1 MHEMS
6 LTEGV
11 VRILEEQAAAY
22 GFAKVKTVWLEI
34 GEMSNVD
41 PDSMLFCFDA
51 IAKGSPVA
59 AEARLEIV
67 RVPGQGFCLSCG
79 KQVAVA
85 NRFDPCPECGG
96 FGLRITAGDEMRI
109 KELEVE

>member
-11 VRILEEQAAAY
+11 IRILEEQAATH
-22 GFAKVKTVWLEI
+22 GFTKVKTVWLEI
-34 GEMSNVD
+34 GDLSQVD
-41 PDSMLFCFDA
+41 PESMLFCFDA

-59 AEARLEIV
+59 AEAVAEIV
-67 RVPGQGFCLSCG
+67 RVPGRAWCLDCADS
-79 KQVAVA
+79 VAVA
-85 NRFDPCPECGG
+85 TRYDACPKCGG
-96 FGLRITAGDEMRI
+96 FGLQVTAGGEMRI

>member
-11 VRILEEQAAAY
+11 VRILEEQAATH

-34 GEMSNVD
+34 GELSQVD
-41 PDSMLFCFDA
+41 PESMLFCFDA
-51 IAKGSPVA
+51 IARGSKVA
-59 AEARLEIV
+59 AEAKLEIV
-67 RVPGQGFCLSCG
+67 AIPGQAYCLDCAETVPLSKRG
-79 KQVAVA
+79 
-85 NRFDPCPECGG
+85 DGCPKCGG
-96 FGLRITAGDEMRI
+96 WALQVTGGGDMRI

>member
-11 VRILEEQAAAY
+11 VRILEDQAATH

-34 GEMSNVD
+34 GELSNVD
-41 PDSMLFCFDA
+41 PESMLFCFGA
-51 IAKGSPVA
+51 IAKGSPIA
-59 AEARLEIV
+59 AEATLEVV
-67 RVPGQGFCLSCG
+67 RVPGQAFCLDCG
-79 KQVAVA
+79 VNVAIA
-85 NRFDPCPECGG
+85 NRYDPCPTCGG
-96 FGLRITAGDEMRI
+96 TGLQVTGGDQMRI

>member
-11 VRILEEQAAAY
+11 VRIVEEQAARHGASR
-22 GFAKVKTVWLEI
+22 VKTVWLEI
-34 GEMSNVD
+34 GELSSVE

-51 IAKGSPVA
+51 VA
-59 AEARLEIV
+59 RGNPLTEGAVLQIL
-67 RVPGQGFCLSCG
+67 RVPGTAWCMDCSESVSIAQ
-79 KQVAVA
+79 
-85 NRFDPCPECGG
+85 RFDPCPQCGG
-96 FGLRITAGDEMRI
+96 HHLTVTTGDEMRI

>member
-11 VRILEEQAAAY
+11 VRILEEQAAAH
-22 GFAKVKTVWLEI
+22 GFTKVKTVWLEI
-34 GEMSNVD
+34 GELSNVE
-41 PDSMLFCFDA
+41 PESMLFCFGA
-51 IAKGSPVA
+51 VAKGSPVA

-67 RVPGQGFCLSCG
+67 RVPGAAYCLDCADT
-79 KQVAVA
+79 VAVA
-85 NRFDPCPECGG
+85 TRYDGCPKCGG
-96 FGLRITAGDEMRI
+96 FGLQVTAGGEMRI

>member
-11 VRILEEQAAAY
+11 VRILEDQAASH

-34 GEMSNVD
+34 GELSQVD
-41 PDSMLFCFDA
+41 PESMLFCFGA

-59 AEARLEIV
+59 AEAKLEIIL
-67 RVPGQGFCLSCG
+67 VPGLALCLTCG
-79 KQVAVA
+79 ETVPVA
-85 NRFDPCPECGG
+85 NRFDDCPKCGG
-96 FGLRITAGDEMRI
+96 FGLSVTAGEEMRI

>member
-11 VRILEEQAAAY
+11 IRILEDQAATH

-34 GEMSNVD
+34 GDLSNVD
-41 PDSMLFCFDA
+41 PESMLFCFDA

-59 AEARLEIV
+59 AGAKLEVI
-67 RVPGQGFCLSCG
+67 RVPGQAFCLSCG
-79 KQVAVA
+79 QGVAA
-85 NRFDPCPECGG
+85 SNRFDPCPECGG
-96 FGLRITAGDEMRI
+96 FGLRITAGEEMRI

>member
-11 VRILEEQAAAY
+11 VKILEDQAQAH

-34 GEMSNVD
+34 GALSNVE
-41 PDSMLFCFDA
+41 PESMEFCFGA
-51 IAKGSPVA
+51 VAKQSPVA
-59 AEARLEIV
+59 SEAVLQIV
-67 RVPGQGFCLSCG
+67 TIPGQAACLDCG
-79 KQVAVA
+79 STVEIAQ
-85 NRFDPCPECGG
+85 RYDPCPKCGG
-96 FGLRITAGDEMRI
+96 FGLKVIGGTEMKI

>member
-11 VRILEEQAAAY
+11 VRILEEQAATH

-34 GEMSNVD
+34 GELSNVD
-41 PDSMLFCFDA
+41 PESMLFCFGA

-59 AEARLEIV
+59 AEAVLEIV
-67 RVPGQGFCLSCG
+67 RVPGQAFCLDCAET
-79 KQVAVA
+79 VPVA
-85 NRFDPCPECGG
+85 NRYDPCPKCGG
-96 FGLRITAGDEMRI
+96 TGLQVTGGDQMRI

>member
-11 VRILEEQAAAY
+11 VRILEDQAAAH

-34 GEMSNVD
+34 GELSNVD
-41 PDSMLFCFDA
+41 PESMLFCFGA
-51 IAKGSPVA
+51 VAKGSPVA
-59 AEARLEIV
+59 AEAKLEII
-67 RVPGQGFCLSCG
+67 RVAGQAQCLSCTET
-79 KQVAVA
+79 VPVA
-85 NRFDPCPECGG
+85 NRFDPCPKCGG
-96 FGLRITAGDEMRI
+96 FGLAVTAGEEMRI

>member
-11 VRILEEQAAAY
+11 VRILEDQAAAH

-34 GEMSNVD
+34 GELSNVD

-51 IAKGSPVA
+51 IARGSAVA
-59 AEARLEIV
+59 AEAKLEII
-67 RVPGQGFCLSCG
+67 RVPAQAFCLSCG
-79 KQVAVA
+79 DSVTVE
-85 NRFDPCPECGG
+85 NRYDPCPKCGG
-96 FGLRITAGDEMRI
+96 FGLKVTAGDEMRI

>member
-11 VRILEEQAAAY
+11 VRILEEQAAAH

-34 GEMSNVD
+34 GELSNVD

-51 IAKGSPVA
+51 VAKGSAVA
-59 AEARLEIV
+59 AEAKLEVV
-67 RVPGQGFCLSCG
+67 RVAGQAFCLGCG
-79 KQVAVA
+79 GTVAVS
-85 NRFDPCPECGG
+85 NRFDPCPQCGG
-96 FGLRITAGDEMRI
+96 HGLRITAGDEMRI
-109 KELEVE
+109 KEIEVE

>member
-11 VRILEEQAAAY
+11 ARVLEEQAASH

-34 GEMSNVD
+34 GELSHVD
-41 PDSMLFCFDA
+41 PESMLFCWQA
-51 IAKGSPVA
+51 VASGSLVTA
-59 AEARLEIV
+59 GAVMEIV
-67 RVPGQGFCLSCG
+67 RVPGQAWCLDCSQPVAIG
-79 KQVAVA
+79 K
-85 NRFDPCPECGG
+85 RYDPCPRCGG
-96 FGLRITAGDEMRI
+96 FKLTVTAGEEMRI

>member
-11 VRILEEQAAAY
+11 VRILEEQAKTH

-34 GEMSNVD
+34 GELSSVD
-41 PDSMLFCFDA
+41 PESMLFCFDA
-51 IAKGSPVA
+51 ISRAGVA
-59 AEARLEIV
+59 AGAKLEIV
-67 RVPGQGFCLSCG
+67 RVPGRAWCLDCADTKEIAS
-79 KQVAVA
+79 
-85 NRFDPCPECGG
+85 RTDPCPDCGG
-96 FGLRITAGDEMRI
+96 YGLAVTDGEQMRI

>member
-11 VRILEEQAAAY
+11 IRILEDQAATH

-34 GEMSNVD
+34 GELSNVD
-41 PDSMLFCFDA
+41 PESMLFCFGA
-51 IAKGSPVA
+51 VAKGSPVA
-59 AEARLEIV
+59 TEAVLEVI
-67 RVPGQGFCLSCG
+67 RVPGTAVCLSCTET
-79 KQVAVA
+79 VPVS
-85 NRFDPCPECGG
+85 NRFDPCPKCGG
-96 FGLRITAGDEMRI
+96 FGLSLVSGEEMRI

>member
-11 VRILEEQAAAY
+11 VRILEDQAKSH

-34 GEMSNVD
+34 GELSSVD

-51 IAKGSPVA
+51 VTRGSGIAAGAV
-59 AEARLEIV
+59 LEIV
-67 RVPGQGFCLSCG
+67 RVPGRAWCLDCSDT
-79 KQVAVA
+79 KLIASRTDA
-85 NRFDPCPECGG
+85 CPDCGG
-96 FGLRITAGDEMRI
+96 YNLAVTDGEQMRI

>member
-11 VRILEEQAAAY
+11 VRILEDQAATH

-34 GEMSNVD
+34 GELSQVD
-41 PDSMLFCFDA
+41 PESMIFCFDA
-51 IAKGSPVA
+51 VTRGSDIAAGAK
-59 AEARLEIV
+59 LEIV
-67 RVPGQGFCLSCG
+67 VVPGQAYCLDCADTVTLAKRG
-79 KQVAVA
+79 DA
-85 NRFDPCPECGG
+85 CPKCGG
-96 FGLRITAGDEMRI
+96 WALQVTAGGEMRI

>member
-11 VRILEEQAAAY
+11 VRILEEQAATH

-34 GEMSNVD
+34 GELSQVD
-41 PDSMLFCFDA
+41 PESMLFCFDA
-51 IAKGSPVA
+51 IARGSKVA
-59 AEARLEIV
+59 AEAKLEIV
-67 RVPGQGFCLSCG
+67 TIPGQAYCLDCAKTVTLPRRG
-79 KQVAVA
+79 EA
-85 NRFDPCPECGG
+85 CPICGG
-96 FGLRITAGDEMRI
+96 WALQVTGGGDMRI

>member
-11 VRILEEQAAAY
+11 VRILEDQATQH

-34 GEMSNVD
+34 GELSHVD
-41 PDSMLFCFDA
+41 PESMLFCWTA
-51 IAKGSPVA
+51 VAKGSPIA
-59 AEARLEIV
+59 AEATLDIV
-67 RVPGQGFCLSCG
+67 RVPGQAWCLDCSE
-79 KQVAVA
+79 AVKIA
-85 NRFDPCPECGG
+85 QRYDPCPRCGG
-96 FGLRITAGDEMRI
+96 SKLTVTAGDEMRI